1 MRSIPFRGSV
11 FCVVLGLAM
20 SANAQQATVEAETNT
35 EAAAS
40 AAATEA
46 DAATAPEATAA
57 AEAEVQAE
65 ASAAPVDAQPATP
78 ATPAAAPEAATA
90 PATTGKIAPPPAG
103 KGQIVFFREKKF
115 AGAAVRYKVREGETE
130 LGKLSSGTYFV
141 HVTEP
146 GTHEY
151 TVHSEA
157 KDLLPVEVE
166 SGETYYVIGSI
177 SMGFMVGRPN
187 LSPSDQAAFDAMS
200 AKLKTA
206 N

>member
-20 SANAQQATVEAETNT
+20 SAHAQEAVVEAETST
-35 EAAAS
+35 EAATS
-40 AAATEA
+40 AAAAT
-46 DAATAPEATAA
+46 TAPEATAA
-57 AEAEVQAE
+57 TEAEVQTE
-65 ASAAPVDAQPATP
+65 ASAAPVDAQPTAPATP
-78 ATPAAAPEAATA
+78 ATAPEAATA
-90 PATTGKIAPPPAG
+90 PATTGKIAPPPEG

-151 TVHSEA
+151 TVHTTA
-157 KDLLPVEVE
+157 KDVLPLEVE
-166 SGETYYVIGSI
+166 PGETYYVIGSVSI
-177 SMGFMVGRPN
+177 GFMMGRPN

-200 AKLKTA
+200 AKLKAA